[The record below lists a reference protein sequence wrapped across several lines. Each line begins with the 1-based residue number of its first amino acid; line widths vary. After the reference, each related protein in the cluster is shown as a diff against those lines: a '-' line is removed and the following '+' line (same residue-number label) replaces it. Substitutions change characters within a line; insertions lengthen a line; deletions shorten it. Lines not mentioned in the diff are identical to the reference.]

1 MWVIGCSDKAS
12 LLWTC
17 LLETIA
23 VTRCTLTSRLCFSC
37 FWRGFERDICRRG
50 FVFCLAWAAPAGWA
64 AGCWKGDDTPCLR
77 GDVLGFFIY
86 FYVSKLGCAQCRLL
100 KRGWCSL
107 LASWRTLFWSCRI
120 ICCRGFVLL
129 LRLRCGLLKRGWCSL
144 LASWR
149 TLFWS
154 CRIICCRG
162 FVFLIRLRCGL
173 LKRGRCSL
181 LASWRTLFCGF
192 VFLLR
197 LRCGL
202 LERGWF
208 AALRFWTFVS
218 HLTFSDQLL
227 VLPVYAL

>member
-149 TLFWS
+149 TLF
-154 CRIICCRG
+154 
-162 FVFLIRLRCGL
+162 
-173 LKRGRCSL
+173 
-181 LASWRTLFCGF
+181 CGF

>member
-120 ICCRGFVLL
+120 ICCRGFV
-129 LRLRCGLLKRGWCSL
+129 
-144 LASWR
+144 
-149 TLFWS
+149 
-154 CRIICCRG
+154 
-162 FVFLIRLRCGL
+162 FLIRLRCGL

>member
-1 MWVIGCSDKAS
+1 MWVIGCSNKVS

-37 FWRGFERDICRRG
+37 FWRSFERDICRRG
-50 FVFCLAWAAPAGWA
+50 FVFCLAWVAPAGWA
-64 AGCWKGDDTPCLR
+64 AGYWKGDDTACLR
-77 GDVLGFFIY
+77 GDVLGFQ
-86 FYVSKLGCAQCRLL
+86 VGLRCRLL

-107 LASWRTLFWSCRI
+107 LASWRTLFWRCRI
-120 ICCRGFVLL
+120 ICCRGFVFL
-129 LRLRCGLLKRGWCSL
+129 LRLRRGLLKRGWCSL

-162 FVFLIRLRCGL
+162 FVFLLRLRCGL

-181 LASWRTLFCGF
+181 LTSWRTLFCGF

-202 LERGWF
+202 LERGWCFFCF
-208 AALRFWTFVS
+208 ALLNFCLS
-218 HLTFSDQLL
+218 LDFSDQLL